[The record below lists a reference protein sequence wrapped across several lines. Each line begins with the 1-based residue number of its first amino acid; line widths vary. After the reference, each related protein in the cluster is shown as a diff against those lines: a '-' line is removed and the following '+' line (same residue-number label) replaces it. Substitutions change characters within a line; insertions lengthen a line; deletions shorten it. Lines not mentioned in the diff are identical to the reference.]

1 VISKKS
7 TNKFTLLYTE
17 TCKNPYLSLHE
28 YNVYIY
34 QICIKIRKLKPLL
47 LKKSI
52 KNTQIDNMTSVKK
65 SIDCTVPLLHFIL
78 YDFFFE

>member
-1 VISKKS
+1 LIIKFRSNAFVIFKKS

-28 YNVYIY
+28 YNIYIY

-52 KNTQIDNMTSVKK
+52 KNTQIDNMTSVEK
-65 SIDCTVPLLHFIL
+65 IHRL
-78 YDFFFE
+78 YTN